1 MKKYIKI
8 SIVVV
13 IIIIILV
20 SIVLFYFKDQN
31 KKIISEV
38 KYNYDGYIDLDNID
52 NVKIIDGQKYNN
64 SEKISE
70 DHIYKNYKVSNMKI
84 YSKDGMSYL
93 EFDFTNLSF
102 ASEYSEQ
109 YIIVSFYDNEG
120 KDFYGVNYIIPEL
133 NIDEMKRESI
143 ILPYDITNA
152 KDYNFIGL

>member
-1 MKKYIKI
+1 MKKSIKI

-13 IIIIILV
+13 IIITSVGIIL
-20 SIVLFYFKDQN
+20 FYLKDQN

-52 NVKIIDGQKYNN
+52 NVKIIDNQKYNN

-70 DHIYKNYKVSNMKI
+70 DHIYKNYQVSNMKI

-93 EFDFTNLSF
+93 EFNFKNLSF
-102 ASEYSEQ
+102 ESEYLER
-109 YIIVSFYDNEG
+109 YILISFYDSDG
-120 KDFYGVNYIIPEL
+120 DDFYDANYIIPNLCVGETK
-133 NIDEMKRESI
+133 NETI

-152 KDYNFIGL
+152 YDYLFVGL